1 MFETTLSLKGGGK
14 MKEYEKKIN
23 TARDL
28 EELKN
33 NDYVLYAKIKQLI
46 INARELQAVRNGE
59 ILSNR

>member
-1 MFETTLSLKGGGK
+1 